1 MLNLAKDGFGRG
13 FDLLRSFRLHVVA
26 FALAALAFGP
36 VNAFAQS
43 TPTIAVP
50 TIDSTTKTELTA
62 WAAGMVV
69 IGVVAIFIIANSTVV
84 WRFIKMVVRS
94 IFGLMR

>member
-1 MLNLAKDGFGRG
+1 MFSVAKDGCVRG
-13 FDLLRSFRLHVVA
+13 LDRLRSFRLHLFA
-26 FALAALAFGP
+26 FALAALALGP
-36 VNAFAQS
+36 VAAFAQS

-62 WAAGMVV
+62 WAGGMVV

-84 WRFIKMVVRS
+84 WRFIKMVVRAL
-94 IFGLMR
+94 FGLMR